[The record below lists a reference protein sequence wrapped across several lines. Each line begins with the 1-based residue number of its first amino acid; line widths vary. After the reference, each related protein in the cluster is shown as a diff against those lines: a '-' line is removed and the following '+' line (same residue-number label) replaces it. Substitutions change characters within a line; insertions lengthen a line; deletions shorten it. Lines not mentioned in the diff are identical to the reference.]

1 MRRIIVTS
9 AVTLVIAA
17 VAPAAASAAFGA
29 IAINPKTGD
38 VGLSVNK
45 STQRDAK
52 RRAEKDC
59 FGNCRIAVWVRN
71 SCAAV
76 VETRTRYIAGIGATK
91 NKALRDAR
99 RRAHNPDA
107 HRVAWI
113 CSGVG

>member
-1 MRRIIVTS
+1 MRRFVVAS
-9 AVTLVIAA
+9 AIALVMATA
-17 VAPAAASAAFGA
+17 VPAVASAAFGA

-45 STQRDAK
+45 PTQRDAK
-52 RRAEKDC
+52 QRAEKDC

-71 SCAAV
+71 GCAAV
-76 VETRTRYIAGIGATK
+76 VETRTRYIAGLGATK